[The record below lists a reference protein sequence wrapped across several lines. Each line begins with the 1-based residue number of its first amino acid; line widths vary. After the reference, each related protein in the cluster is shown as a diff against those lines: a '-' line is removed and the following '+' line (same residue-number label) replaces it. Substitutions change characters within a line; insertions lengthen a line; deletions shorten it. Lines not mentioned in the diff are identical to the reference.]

1 MVSTYTR
8 HLAVISLSLALLG
21 AGQLQPSAALTQSLA
36 TIAHFDDASR
46 IAISYWASYPNPQAP
61 DTPLTDLDR
70 VQTKVLTL
78 APAERDALF
87 TWLTHGGREKLYA
100 LGVTDRD
107 IGPCQPL
114 IDPKSCHTSPA
125 LGLAQSTPS
134 ASTRA
139 FSTTGGQRDLTFSAT
154 SDASAASGIALER
167 GFASV
172 DADAGT
178 LTHCISFRNT
188 TQKTVAALTLT
199 YKILSQSGDVLTAG
213 ADIVVGSFTAGEEIA
228 GPSSFGEFQGTQSSG
243 HPSPP
248 NCWIRSS
255 SAQDAVLQRAARF
268 TVGVASVTY
277 EDGSHWSR

>member
-1 MVSTYTR
+1 M
-8 HLAVISLSLALLG
+8 ALLG

-114 IDPKSCHTSPA
+114 IDAKSCHTSPA
-125 LGLAQSTPS
+125 LGLAQSSPS
-134 ASTRA
+134 ASARA
-139 FSTTGGQRDLTFSAT
+139 FSTTGGQRDLAFSAT